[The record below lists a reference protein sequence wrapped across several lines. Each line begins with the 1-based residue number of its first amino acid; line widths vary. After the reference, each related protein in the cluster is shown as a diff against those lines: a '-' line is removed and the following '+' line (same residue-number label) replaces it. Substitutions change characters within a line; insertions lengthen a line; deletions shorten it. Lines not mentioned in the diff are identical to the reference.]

1 MSRVETSP
9 AAARDEAEF
18 FYRFLETPK
27 RPIGVFDERD
37 YYLGELALISG
48 GACRLLF
55 RREDAHRWFERSEAS
70 FSLASNGVAH
80 VARLAY
86 QRLALATEERRF
98 DEVLE
103 VAPLWSDSLARQG
116 LAEEALKCRFLEAL
130 ALRELGQVGRS
141 VQVFHEICTDAEK
154 QRNVRLIA
162 QAANNLAQLERLLG
176 NLDHALHYA
185 RKALPLLTQL
195 NNSVGL
201 VKLRWCVG
209 DILRDQTKSGEA
221 IEAYRE
227 ALESAREVG
236 VRGDQ
241 AALHLVLADL
251 LLDVGQE
258 AQAEWEVRAALPII
272 DEEKM
277 VPEGFAALDLL
288 RQALRRRQVD
298 RGALRAL
305 HGYFRDA

>member
-1 MSRVETSP
+1 
-9 AAARDEAEF
+9 
-18 FYRFLETPK
+18 
-27 RPIGVFDERD
+27 
-37 YYLGELALISG
+37 
-48 GACRLLF
+48 
-55 RREDAHRWFERSEAS
+55 
-70 FSLASNGVAH
+70 
-80 VARLAY
+80 
-86 QRLALATEERRF
+86 
-98 DEVLE
+98 
-103 VAPLWSDSLARQG
+103 
-116 LAEEALKCRFLEAL
+116 
-130 ALRELGQVGRS
+130 
-141 VQVFHEICTDAEK
+141 
-154 QRNVRLIA
+154 
-162 QAANNLAQLERLLG
+162 
-176 NLDHALHYA
+176 
-185 RKALPLLTQL
+185 LTQL

-258 AQAEWEVRAALPII
+258 AQAEWEVRAELPII